1 MVKEKTTALERAKK
15 ATAKAKGRATSLL
28 RTSLVGDN
36 GEGEDDGFGAGE
48 EGDGEGE
55 GESDQS
61 GWILVAVPPA
71 TRLDPRG
78 LDPLD
83 HHPEGSR
90 RPGQ

>member
-1 MVKEKTTALERAKK
+1 MNSASSFSLPSSPDSSAALANC
-15 ATAKAKGRATSLL
+15 SVPLL
-28 RTSLVGDN
+28 HSSLVGDN

-48 EGDGEGE
+48 EGDGAGE
-55 GESDQS
+55 GESDES
-61 GWILVAVPPA
+61 GWILVAVLLA

-90 RPGQ
+90 